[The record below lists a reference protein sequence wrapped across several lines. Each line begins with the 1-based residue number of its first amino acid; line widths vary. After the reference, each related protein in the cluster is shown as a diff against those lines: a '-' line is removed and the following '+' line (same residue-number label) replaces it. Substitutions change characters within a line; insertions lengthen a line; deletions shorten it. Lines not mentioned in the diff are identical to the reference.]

1 MAGFQTKRNNRH
13 LIKEM
18 RKNIPVLNY
27 LNIDDYIG
35 GLRSDWDLQCRYE
48 ISQDKT
54 SMMKSLNPTIIT
66 KEDLIPLDNPIS
78 YEKNELPSHLSFGV
92 YCGYWGL
99 TFNCDNQFT
108 FVVNVGRDEY
118 FYHPLRVNDKIK
130 HLDSQT
136 QREFKKLVMK
146 DWKSSCKTLLDM
158 SQEVL
163 PGYKSWSVT
172 CCEKSTNLL
181 KQIKDDR
188 LITQNPGVSF
198 LFL

>member
-1 MAGFQTKRNNRH
+1 MAGFQTKRNNLH

-18 RKNIPVLNY
+18 RKNWECLNHQ
-27 LNIDDYIG
+27 NIDDYIG
-35 GLRSDWDLQCRYE
+35 NLRIDWDTQCHLE
-48 ISQDKT
+48 ISQDNLT
-54 SMMKSLNPTIIT
+54 PTIIT
-66 KEDLIPLDNPIS
+66 KEDLVPLNDPIS
-78 YEKNELPSHLSFGV
+78 YEKNELPSNLSFGI

-99 TFNCDNQFT
+99 TFNCENQFT
-108 FVVNVGRDEY
+108 FVLKVVNEY
-118 FYHPLRVNDKIK
+118 FYHPLRVDDKIK
-130 HLDSQT
+130 HLDNQT
-136 QREFKKLVMK
+136 QREFKKLSMK

-158 SQEVL
+158 AQEVF
-163 PGYKSWSVT
+163 PGYKDWSVT